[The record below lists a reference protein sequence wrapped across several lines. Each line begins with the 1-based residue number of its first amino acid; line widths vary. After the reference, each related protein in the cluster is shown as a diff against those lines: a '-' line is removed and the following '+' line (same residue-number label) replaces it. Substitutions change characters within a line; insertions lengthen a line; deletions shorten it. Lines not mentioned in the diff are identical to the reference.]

1 MSERGSGI
9 NKDWVNAVLYD
20 LLKVVY
26 DGFGGASK
34 FRCCIVGRGLLK
46 DLVEKLNL
54 DFSNLTI
61 PEATKRVLEAL
72 KAIGVIGGGDVA
84 LSDVV
89 LDLRIHDCVHL
100 PVQKRVKESKMPS
113 FVCLCANLCLGLIEE
128 RFGLDTELIEINQ
141 EGGTCHIRAMLFK
154 WD

>member
-1 MSERGSGI
+1 MSGRNSGI
-9 NKDWVNAVLYD
+9 DEKWVNAVLFD

-34 FRCCIVGRGLLK
+34 FRCCIVGRSLLK
-46 DLVEKLNL
+46 DLAKKLSI
-54 DFSNLTI
+54 DFSNLAI
-61 PEATKRVLEAL
+61 PEAIKKVLEAL

-84 LSDVV
+84 LSDMV
-89 LDLRIHDCVHL
+89 LDFKIRDCVHL
-100 PVQKRVKESKMPS
+100 PVQKKVRELKMPS

-128 RFGLDTELIEINQ
+128 RYGLDTELIEINQ
-141 EGGTCHIRAMLFK
+141 EGSTCHIRAMLFK